1 MISIRPFSRCYQG
14 EESLDIFFSEEQ
26 RVAFLFS
33 FTLELLRVVIT
44 FKTWVK
50 SNFWI
55 QHLREGQSSWS
66 QVSWQVFAL
75 HPPSATLP
83 LSYLFSFLT
92 LFLATAPPPPPLIQ
106 FAQYSTGA
114 PSKQEEFA
122 QLLPE
127 THKLKHLLLHY
138 IAKQVTWILI

>member
-26 RVAFLFS
+26 RVAFPFS
-33 FTLELLRVVIT
+33 FTLALLRVVIT

-55 QHLREGQSSWS
+55 QHLRKGQSSWW

-75 HPPSATLP
+75 RPPSAALP
-83 LSYLFSFLT
+83 LSYLSSFPPFSW
-92 LFLATAPPPPPLIQ
+92 PL
-106 FAQYSTGA
+106 
-114 PSKQEEFA
+114 P
-122 QLLPE
+122 LPRRLWSSLHNTQPE
-127 THKLKHLLLHY
+127 HPANRKSLHNYYLKHINSNICY
-138 IAKQVTWILI
+138 FII

>member
-26 RVAFLFS
+26 RVAFPFS
-33 FTLELLRVVIT
+33 FTLALLRVVIT

-55 QHLREGQSSWS
+55 QHLREGQSSWW

-75 HPPSATLP
+75 RPPSAALP
-83 LSYLFSFLT
+83 LSSFFLPT

-122 QLLPE
+122 QLLPK

>member
-55 QHLREGQSSWS
+55 QHLREGQNSWS

-75 HPPSATLP
+75 HSPSATLP
-83 LSYLFSFLT
+83 LSYLFLSHPSLSHCPSPASSDPVCT
-92 LFLATAPPPPPLIQ
+92 ILNR
-106 FAQYSTGA
+106 STQQTGHPA
-114 PSKQEEFA
+114 NRKS
-122 QLLPE
+122 L
-127 THKLKHLLLHY
+127 HNYYLKHINSNIWY
-138 IAKQVTWILI
+138 FII